1 MEVDERLEQIILNT
15 GGAKYCGTNIIEDQ
29 RRVNMDIQRNVKS
42 SDDPFNNYG
51 FGIIAYFKLLQ
62 YLLYAYL
69 LICAMAVLLM
79 YIYAKGGTLNH
90 ERSGYLA

>member
-51 FGIIAYFKLLQ
+51 FGIIAYFKLL
-62 YLLYAYL
+62 
-69 LICAMAVLLM
+69 
-79 YIYAKGGTLNH
+79 
-90 ERSGYLA
+90 